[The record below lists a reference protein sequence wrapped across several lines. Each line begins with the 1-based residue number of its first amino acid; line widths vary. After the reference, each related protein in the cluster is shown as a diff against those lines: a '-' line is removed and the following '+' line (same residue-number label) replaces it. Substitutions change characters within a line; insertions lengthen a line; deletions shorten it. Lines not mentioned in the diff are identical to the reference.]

1 LKKYSNSK
9 ENVMKK
15 IPSQRVAICAV
26 LLVFCVSA
34 NAQKGTGEPSGIV
47 REAAMPAVNTF
58 TGKVLEIESGPCEK
72 TTGRSSIGTHL
83 LVQDD
88 DTQLNIHLGPEKAV
102 DHVVDQI
109 AKGSSVTFDVFRT
122 ERMPKNA
129 YIAKS
134 LTLDDKVIH
143 LRDANLR
150 PSWSYGRG
158 NARGRG
164 YGFGPGR
171 GLRGPCW

>member
-1 LKKYSNSK
+1 
-9 ENVMKK
+9 MKQTL
-15 IPSQRVAICAV
+15 SQRIAIYAV
-26 LLVFCVSA
+26 LFVFCVSA
-34 NAQKGTGEPSGIV
+34 NAQKGTGEQSGIA
-47 REAAMPAVNTF
+47 REAPMPAINTL
-58 TGKVLEIESGPCEK
+58 TGKVLAIESGPCEK

-83 LVQDD
+83 IVQDD
-88 DTQLNIHLGPEKAV
+88 DTELNIHLGPKQAV

-122 ERMPKNA
+122 EKMPKNA
-129 YIAKS
+129 YIANS